1 MKFANS
7 AVLIGLLA
15 ILLLFLFPAFPRFAS
30 AFLQLAFG
38 CSSGVLCVFGHLVSS
53 FARLKGRGIPIA
65 FLSLALGLS
74 FPFTA
79 VRATADGQ

>member
-1 MKFANS
+1 VNS
-7 AVLIGLLA
+7 AVLIGLVA
-15 ILLLFLFPAFPRFAS
+15 ILLLFLFPAFPRLAS

-38 CSSGVLCVFGHLVSS
+38 CSSGVLRVLGHLVSG

-74 FPFTA
+74 LPFTA

>member
-1 MKFANS
+1 LKFANS

-15 ILLLFLFPAFPRFAS
+15 IL
-30 AFLQLAFG
+30 
-38 CSSGVLCVFGHLVSS
+38 SSGVLCVFGHLVSS